1 MCPEYWKHNHFRIS
15 VVWLPSAHP
24 SWCTAWLSIWGDAY
38 EECPLQSHIC
48 RGFSVQWVNAE
59 VNSEVVTAHRK
70 SQFTKKHYFL
80 KVLICISLFLYLKSE
95 ICFCKRLCLLFLFLK
110 LWNYKREH
118 KASGMSNKTKWLLSF
133 SSLVSM
139 SCDHFFSMVGI
150 CHGFSH
156 SFFSLRRINS
166 IPCIIHWFSKTKSS
180 ISEFAAYIIFY
191 FYF

>member
-24 SWCTAWLSIWGDAY
+24 SWCTAWLSIWGDTY

-139 SCDHFFSMVGI
+139 SCDHFFFPWL
-150 CHGFSH
+150 GFVMDSLTA
-156 SFFSLRRINS
+156 SFPLEELIQSLV
-166 IPCIIHWFSKTKSS
+166 SS
-180 ISEFAAYIIFY
+180 IDFQKQNRASLSLQLT
-191 FYF
+191 